1 MSGNTLKNALKE
13 QGIEIEEFSFK
24 HILHER
30 IVCSNTFNGKE
41 VNLSEFDTFKND
53 FEKWR
58 EMNPN
63 ASEKE
68 IELMK
73 FFDISEEVT
82 REMEREEAKGEW
94 SIDRY

>member
-13 QGIEIEEFSFK
+13 QGFEIEEFSFK
-24 HILHER
+24 HVLHER

-41 VNLSEFDTFKND
+41 VDPSE

-73 FFDISEEVT
+73 FFDIPADVA
-82 REMEREEAKGEW
+82 REMELEELKGEW
-94 SIDRY
+94 SLDRY